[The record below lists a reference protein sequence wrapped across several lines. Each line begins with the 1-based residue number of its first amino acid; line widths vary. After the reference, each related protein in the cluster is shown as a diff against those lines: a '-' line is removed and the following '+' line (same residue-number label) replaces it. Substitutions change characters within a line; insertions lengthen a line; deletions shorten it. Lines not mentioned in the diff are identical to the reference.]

1 MKLIKESFDGVK
13 TKLIL
18 GTFLKTIE
26 AFFELLIPL
35 YISKIINDGII
46 NGNKNVLYRIIIIM
60 LILYLFGYI
69 CSLISQYFSSNVSQ
83 KVGKKLRVNIF
94 SKIINLN
101 QKEMDNFEYEIISN
115 SITNDVKQIENGLNM
130 AIRVG
135 LRTPIVAIGSIIMA
149 STINFKLS
157 LIFICSTII
166 IFVFLYLFMSYLSNY
181 YQKIQSKKDRLNSLV
196 EQQVNGSRIIKSFNT
211 QNTEIY
217 KGFKINTEIS
227 KKLLNFEY
235 LNSLLNPA
243 TYLIINI
250 ALIVILYLGNN
261 YIKMNTISYGD
272 VVALVNYLM
281 QTFVSVSVLVNLVF
295 IFSKFSSSYSRIKS
309 ILNYKTCKEQK
320 RNHVINDIET
330 LEFKNVSF
338 GYNDDKI
345 LDNINFLIDKKMT
358 IGIMGLTGS
367 GKSTLAKL
375 ILNLYK
381 PDNGNVLI
389 NGIDI
394 NKISKQNLKNN
405 ISIVM
410 QKPNL
415 FYGTLKYNFKLI
427 NKNITRNDMISSL
440 KVSKIDDFIYNK
452 SKGENMFILENGKNL
467 SGGQKQRIAIAIALS
482 KKPNLLILDDS
493 SCALDLQ
500 TEYSLYKSLKDYDSA
515 GITIIISQRISTMKM
530 CDKIIV
536 MDNGK
541 ISGYDTFDN
550 LLKSNTIFKK
560 IISTQEV
567 GDTYEK

>member
-181 YQKIQSKKDRLNSLV
+181 YQKIRSKKDRLNSLV

-500 TEYSLYKSLKDYDSA
+500 TEYSLYKNLKDYDSA

>member
-69 CSLISQYFSSNVSQ
+69 CSLISQYFSSDVSQ

-261 YIKMNTISYGD
+261 YIKINTISYGD

-482 KKPNLLILDDS
+482 KNPNLLILDDS

-500 TEYSLYKSLKDYDSA
+500 TEYSLYKNLKDYDSA

>member
-1 MKLIKESFDGVK
+1 
-13 TKLIL
+13 
-18 GTFLKTIE
+18 
-26 AFFELLIPL
+26 
-35 YISKIINDGII
+35 
-46 NGNKNVLYRIIIIM
+46 
-60 LILYLFGYI
+60 
-69 CSLISQYFSSNVSQ
+69 
-83 KVGKKLRVNIF
+83 
-94 SKIINLN
+94 
-101 QKEMDNFEYEIISN
+101 
-115 SITNDVKQIENGLNM
+115 
-130 AIRVG
+130 
-135 LRTPIVAIGSIIMA
+135 
-149 STINFKLS
+149 
-157 LIFICSTII
+157 
-166 IFVFLYLFMSYLSNY
+166 MSYLSNY

-482 KKPNLLILDDS
+482 
-493 SCALDLQ
+493 Q
-500 TEYSLYKSLKDYDSA
+500 
-515 GITIIISQRISTMKM
+515 
-530 CDKIIV
+530 
-536 MDNGK
+536 
-541 ISGYDTFDN
+541 
-550 LLKSNTIFKK
+550 
-560 IISTQEV
+560 
-567 GDTYEK
+567 

>member
-1 MKLIKESFDGVK
+1 MKLIKESFDGLK

-330 LEFKNVSF
+330 LEFKNVYF

-500 TEYSLYKSLKDYDSA
+500 TEYSLYKNLKDYDSA

>member
-46 NGNKNVLYRIIIIM
+46 NGHKNVLYRIIIIM

-500 TEYSLYKSLKDYDSA
+500 TEYSLYKNLKDYDSA

>member
-46 NGNKNVLYRIIIIM
+46 NGNKNALYRIIIIM

-500 TEYSLYKSLKDYDSA
+500 TEYSLYKNLKDYDSA

>member
-345 LDNINFLIDKKMT
+345 LDNINFLIEKKMT

-500 TEYSLYKSLKDYDSA
+500 TEYSLYKNLKDYDSA

>member
-26 AFFELLIPL
+26 AFFELLIPF

-500 TEYSLYKSLKDYDSA
+500 TEYSLYKNLKDYDSA

>member
-500 TEYSLYKSLKDYDSA
+500 TEYSLYKNLKDYDSA

-530 CDKIIV
+530 CDKILV

>member
-217 KGFKINTEIS
+217 KEFKINTEIS

-500 TEYSLYKSLKDYDSA
+500 TEYSLYKNLKDYDSA

>member
-440 KVSKIDDFIYNK
+440 KVSKIDDLIYNK

-500 TEYSLYKSLKDYDSA
+500 TEYSLYKNLKDYDSA

>member
-157 LIFICSTII
+157 LIFICITII

-500 TEYSLYKSLKDYDSA
+500 TEYSLYKNLKDYDSA
-515 GITIIISQRISTMKM
+515 DITIIISQRISTMKM

>member
-1 MKLIKESFDGVK
+1 
-13 TKLIL
+13 
-18 GTFLKTIE
+18 
-26 AFFELLIPL
+26 
-35 YISKIINDGII
+35 
-46 NGNKNVLYRIIIIM
+46 
-60 LILYLFGYI
+60 
-69 CSLISQYFSSNVSQ
+69 
-83 KVGKKLRVNIF
+83 
-94 SKIINLN
+94 
-101 QKEMDNFEYEIISN
+101 
-115 SITNDVKQIENGLNM
+115 
-130 AIRVG
+130 
-135 LRTPIVAIGSIIMA
+135 
-149 STINFKLS
+149 
-157 LIFICSTII
+157 
-166 IFVFLYLFMSYLSNY
+166 MSYLSNY

-452 SKGENMFILENGKNL
+452 SKGENMFILENGKNI

-500 TEYSLYKSLKDYDSA
+500 TEYSLYKNLKDYDSA

>member
-261 YIKMNTISYGD
+261 YIKINTISYGD

-482 KKPNLLILDDS
+482 KNPNLLILDDS

-500 TEYSLYKSLKDYDSA
+500 TEYSLYKNLKDYDSA

>member
-69 CSLISQYFSSNVSQ
+69 CSLISQYFSSIVSQ

-500 TEYSLYKSLKDYDSA
+500 TEYSLYKNLKDYDSA

>member
-500 TEYSLYKSLKDYDSA
+500 TEYSLYKNLKDYDSA

>member
-330 LEFKNVSF
+330 LEFKNVYF

-500 TEYSLYKSLKDYDSA
+500 TEYSLYKNLKDYDSA

>member
-101 QKEMDNFEYEIISN
+101 QKEMDIFEYEIISN

-217 KGFKINTEIS
+217 KEFKINTEIS

-500 TEYSLYKSLKDYDSA
+500 TEYSLYKNLKDYDSA